1 MIKFDSF
8 SFNGDKQIVS
18 SILKNEV
25 SGTMLFGG
33 VRRNYGP
40 FCFSLPAVVLLDGS
54 VFRTVLELTCLLG
67 P

>member
-8 SFNGDKQIVS
+8 SFSGEKQIVS
-18 SILKNEV
+18 LILKYEV

-33 VRRNYGP
+33 VRRNYVS
-40 FCFSLPAVVLLDGS
+40 FCFSLPAVVL
-54 VFRTVLELTCLLG
+54 FRDALELSCLLG